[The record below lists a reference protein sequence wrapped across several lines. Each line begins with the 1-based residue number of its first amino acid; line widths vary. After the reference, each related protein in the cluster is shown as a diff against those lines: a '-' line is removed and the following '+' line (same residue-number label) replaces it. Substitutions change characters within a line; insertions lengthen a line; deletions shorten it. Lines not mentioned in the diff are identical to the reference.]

1 MLWLFSTIGRAC
13 YGCCTIVASIF
24 LISCDM
30 GKEAGHSL
38 AFFMASWPYLRL
50 FTKQRTRREGTLRA
64 PCSSFED
71 ASPEHSLRKA
81 ANGRTTQA
89 KRRLQHAEPQVRS
102 SIAQMFQCVNCFF
115 FEVI

>member
-1 MLWLFSTIGRAC
+1 MLWVFSTIGRAW
-13 YGCCTIVASIF
+13 YGCCTIVASTF
-24 LISCDM
+24 LISCDR

-71 ASPEHSLRKA
+71 ARERRNHC
-81 ANGRTTQA
+81 A
-89 KRRLQHAEPQVRS
+89 KRRMGEPLKPKGGCNMQSLKLEGV
-102 SIAQMFQCVNCFF
+102 
-115 FEVI
+115 